1 MIMTPEEIC
10 RHYQQ
15 AKHPQQ
21 DIAVLADLNGTDKAS
36 IRAVLID
43 AGLCPPDQPDKGRS
57 VRRGQYDDAIAALVS
72 LGAEDKTIAAQVGC
86 CVETVK
92 KWRKRQERV
101 AAPAAPVPPD
111 AGDSLPP
118 ASEAVCKQLSEPRQ
132 TAGGDIYARLEAI
145 LSAVPANSSRSV
157 LEQASD
163 LLTSMFCEYISTRLG
178 RAVTLHEQ

>member
-21 DIAVLADLNGTDKAS
+21 DITVLADLNGTDKAS

-92 KWRKRQERV
+92 KM
-101 AAPAAPVPPD
+101 A
-111 AGDSLPP
+111 
-118 ASEAVCKQLSEPRQ
+118 Q
-132 TAGGDIYARLEAI
+132 TAGTGGRAGGPRPAGCWRLFAAGIRSRLQAVVGAAANGGRRHLRPAGGDPLRRAGQFLSECPGAGVGPADQHVLRVHFNAVGQGGDIA
-145 LSAVPANSSRSV
+145 
-157 LEQASD
+157 
-163 LLTSMFCEYISTRLG
+163 
-178 RAVTLHEQ
+178 